1 VTPIN
6 PPWRTMLRS
15 LHRRLGSY
23 PAIARELDL
32 MGAPCDQSSLQHL
45 TRGQINHP
53 RWTTGAAILNLYAR
67 YGGRID
73 SEVN

>member
-1 VTPIN
+1 
-6 PPWRTMLRS
+6 
-15 LHRRLGSY
+15 
-23 PAIARELDL
+23 